1 MEVTVL
7 LHILA
12 GGVGLLSGYVALYA
26 AKGAT
31 VHRKSGMLFV
41 YAMLTMAT
49 FGVVLAVSRNKAPEI
64 NIPAATLTSYLIITA
79 LTTVRPL
86 DAGSWKARWLA
97 IGALLLALGVG
108 SVMLIWG
115 LEAIVNGGK
124 RNGMPAFPFFM
135 FATIGLLGAIG
146 DLRVMRSGPFTGASR
161 LVRHLWRMSIALFL
175 AALSFSVQMASMLA
189 RKQIRLP
196 GGVIALPMVLV
207 LVTMLYWLWRVRL
220 RRSLRGIILT
230 GQRSEVR
237 GQSAQLT
244 A

>member
-1 MEVTVL
+1 MKATVL

-12 GGVGLLSGYVALYA
+12 GGIGLLSGYVALYA

-64 NIPAATLTSYLIITA
+64 NIPAASLTSYLIITA

-108 SVMLIWG
+108 SVMLFWG
-115 LEAIVNGGK
+115 MEAIANGGK
-124 RNGMPAFPFFM
+124 RNGMPAFPFLM

-175 AALSFSVQMASMLA
+175 AALSFSVQLAGMLSK
-189 RKQIRLP
+189 RGIQLP
-196 GGVIALPMVLV
+196 GAAIALPMLLV
-207 LVTMLYWLWRVRL
+207 LITMLYWLWRVRV
-220 RRSLRGIILT
+220 RRSLRGLA
-230 GQRSEVR
+230 VR
-237 GQSAQLT
+237 AAAPGIAATSA
-244 A
+244 